1 MSSAQVRSGVC
12 REGVKGPMCGLV
24 DLLGDAHEH
33 ACWRVFAVQVGC
45 SGSSEHSERK
55 ALSGW
60 PAALFLVGP
69 NLGGGASVGLFHGV
83 LPVGVNP
90 EGEVGECLVKR
101 GAWSCSNTTG
111 FSTYPGNRGAGGREW
126 PSAGRRHHGQPEHM
140 KNLEGRALRGGHHH
154 SSPAPPPPY

>member
-69 NLGGGASVGLFHGV
+69 NLGGGASVGLFHGS
-83 LPVGVNP
+83 PSSTI
-90 EGEVGECLVKR
+90 R
-101 GAWSCSNTTG
+101 SNQKQRSEETRL
-111 FSTYPGNRGAGGREW
+111 N
-126 PSAGRRHHGQPEHM
+126 
-140 KNLEGRALRGGHHH
+140 
-154 SSPAPPPPY
+154 SSH